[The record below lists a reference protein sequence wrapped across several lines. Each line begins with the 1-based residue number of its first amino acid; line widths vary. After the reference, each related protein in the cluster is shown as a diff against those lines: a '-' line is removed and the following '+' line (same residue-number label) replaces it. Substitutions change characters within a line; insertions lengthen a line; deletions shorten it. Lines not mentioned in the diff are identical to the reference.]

1 MDMLGRT
8 AVPETRAAAVS
19 FHGARVESQVMD
31 RRARWKASLTLV
43 VCVVV
48 SLPRDVAGQGGYVS
62 TFAIGL
68 EPDIAAWT
76 SDFPARRTAIEANA
90 SPARADW
97 YAAGTIYSGST
108 FPYGPLN
115 QG

>member
-1 MDMLGRT
+1 
-8 AVPETRAAAVS
+8 
-19 FHGARVESQVMD
+19 MD